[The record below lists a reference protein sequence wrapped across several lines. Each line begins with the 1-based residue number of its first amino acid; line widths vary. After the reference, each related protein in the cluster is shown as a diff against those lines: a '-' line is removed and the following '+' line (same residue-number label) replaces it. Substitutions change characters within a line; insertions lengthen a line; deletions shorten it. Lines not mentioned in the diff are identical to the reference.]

1 MVKKYSFET
10 TRDNEGQENLEIP
23 CAFNDGASCK
33 LKDKKCDTCG
43 WNPDVAQARHKAM
56 GIYPSV
62 AELPTF
68 GSYYGQLLY
77 VYEGKQ
83 VYPYVWKGN
92 RWKVVTT

>member
-23 CAFNDGASCK
+23 CAFNDGVLCK
-33 LKDKKCDTCG
+33 TKEKKCDTCG
-43 WNPDVAQARHKAM
+43 WNPDVSKERFKAR

-68 GSYYGQLLY
+68 GAYYGQILY
-77 VYEGKQ
+77 VYESRQ
-83 VYPYVWKGN
+83 IYPYTWKGDC
-92 RWKVVTT
+92 WKIMIT